1 MVLYEEIPEGI
12 TKFYNDWKT
21 DRDTWLNKARLY
33 EEYYFTDVDGTGTVY
48 NRRQV
53 QNIKDNTNITA
64 SANFIYPIVN
74 QRLASMVKKK
84 PSFQVVTSSRDEK
97 YKQYAYVLD
106 KAVYSLLRNS
116 QSLSKVESH
125 CQDMLTMGMSVLGWD
140 DEDIYLPGQF
150 EFCLKYYPPHEVI
163 LDAGSRLK
171 EGTDMRGYFLEKEI
185 SRDYAQFKFGKI
197 LETINEYYSTED
209 KPLNITIDS
218 FGGGIQ
224 SGVSP
229 HQSIGLG
236 QKTIFWKRYYDRI
249 YTTMYFVPN
258 PETKDIEFLFKEN
271 YFEEQIPFIFGENDS
286 LVIGKEVNMF
296 LRRSD
301 MLGDKLLLQTLLPV
315 TQLTAKATY
324 FEWGGRPYKSYGMIH
339 REIGKQDGIDKI
351 IQLLLMN
358 GMLQNNAGWTA
369 AENNLSPAQK
379 KIWAQAANDPRVMK
393 TFNPV
398 VINDKVIVPTRD
410 VVPALSNFY
419 PEMLVMLKNSM
430 EYSTSHDPAIAAGL
444 TTEGGKIDVFSSL
457 QQYQNTRMERVEL
470 STDQVNFTMEYLGG
484 IAIEY
489 LLATMKPDQQYIF
502 LDPVG
507 GKVNEI
513 TIFAEMVKDFKMT
526 KYKLIATAS
535 EAHPTQKIAMATE
548 MFKIAQTTQEPVERN
563 LFIKKAF
570 GLLDMRGFDE
580 LEEELSE
587 VKKLQGIVQQLSEEV
602 KEQIEMRKQA
612 RNAEENAK
620 TATKVMAKYVQI
632 VEGLVDEAAKAS
644 KQIEINQLKDEIKEL
659 TKSDGTE

>member
-21 DRDTWLNKARLY
+21 DRDAWLNKARLY
-33 EEYYFTDVDGTGTVY
+33 EEYYFTDVDNTGTTY
-48 NRRQV
+48 NNRQV
-53 QNIKDNTNITA
+53 QNIKDNTGITV

-74 QRLASMVKKK
+74 QRLVSMVKKK

-97 YKQYAYVLD
+97 YKQYAYTLD
-106 KAVYSLLRNS
+106 KAVFSLLRNS
-116 QSLSKVESH
+116 QALSKVESH
-125 CQDMLTMGMSVLGWD
+125 CQDILVQGMSVLGWD
-140 DEDIYLPGQF
+140 DEDVYLPGQF
-150 EFCLKYYPPHEVI
+150 EFCLKYYPNHEVI
-163 LDAGSRLK
+163 LDAGSRMK
-171 EGTDMRGYFLEKEI
+171 EGTDMRGYFLEKQI
-185 SRDYAQFKFGKI
+185 SKDYAQFKFGSI
-197 LETINEYYSTED
+197 LEMINEYYSTED
-209 KPLNITIDS
+209 KPLTLTIDS
-218 FGGGIQ
+218 FGGGLQ
-224 SGVSP
+224 SGTSP
-229 HQSIGLG
+229 HQSIGMGKETL
-236 QKTIFWKRYYDRI
+236 FWKRFYDRI
-249 YTTMYFVPN
+249 FTTMYFVPN

-271 YFEEQIPFIFGENDS
+271 YFPEQIPFVFGENDS
-286 LVIGKEVNMF
+286 LAVGKETNMF
-296 LRRSD
+296 VRRSD
-301 MLGDKLLLQTLLPV
+301 MLGDKLLLQTLIPV

-324 FEWGGRPYKSYGMIH
+324 FDWGGRPYKSYGMIH

-351 IQLLLMN
+351 FQLLLMN

-369 AENNLSPAQK
+369 AENNLTPAQK
-379 KIWAQAANDPRVMK
+379 SIWKQAANDPRVVK

-410 VVPALSNFY
+410 VVPQLGNFY
-419 PEMLVMLKNSM
+419 PEMLVLLKNSM
-430 EYSTSHDPAIAAGL
+430 EYSTSHDPAVSAGL

-470 STDQVNFTMEYLGG
+470 STDQVNYTMEYLGG

-489 LLATMKPDQQYIF
+489 LLATMKPDQLYIF

-513 TIFAEMVKDFKMT
+513 TIFAEMVKDFKLT

-548 MFKIAQTTQEPVERN
+548 MFKIAQTTQEPTERN

-587 VKKLQGIVQQLSEEV
+587 VKKLQGVIQELSD
-602 KEQIEMRKQA
+602 QIEREQELSKQY
-612 RNAEENAK
+612 ENAK
-620 TATKVMAKYVQI
+620 INAEVQVKVLNKYI
-632 VEGLVDEAAKAS
+632 GITERLLTEGVKAEDH
-644 KQIEINQLKDEIKEL
+644 IEIKKLKDEIKAL
-659 TKSDGTE
+659 TSKDKTK